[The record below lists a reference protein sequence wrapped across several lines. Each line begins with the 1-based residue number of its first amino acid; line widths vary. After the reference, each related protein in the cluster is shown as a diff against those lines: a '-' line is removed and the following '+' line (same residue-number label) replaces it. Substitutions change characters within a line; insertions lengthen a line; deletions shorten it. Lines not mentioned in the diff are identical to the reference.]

1 MSMSTTDDFTQRIIG
16 ARLARADD
24 LAVFPP
30 AAVRILRVVDD
41 PRTNLVDLE
50 KAVSLDPVLTAQVLK
65 VANSAY
71 FGLARTVGSLRQA
84 LFVLG
89 FRTVRNMALSLAAM
103 TMGATEGPWRG
114 RVWRRSIR
122 SCHAMRHLGDHVDWD
137 DFAEPFAVGLL
148 HKMGML
154 LLLVLEEKTYI
165 DLLERHKWG
174 SPELLKAE
182 AHFFGF
188 DHVQLGA
195 ACLQR
200 WNLPDEVCLAVRHQ
214 EEPDAIQ
221 GDDSA
226 LMLARMLWL
235 STRLERRLATQEGAD
250 TIAESMVTTPVAQ
263 QLGLNLGALVNTCIA
278 VRREDDDLFTL

>member
-1 MSMSTTDDFTQRIIG
+1 MSQSTDGNFSDKIIG

-24 LAVFPP
+24 LGVFPP

-89 FRTVRNMALSLAAM
+89 FRTVRSMALSLAAM
-103 TMGATEGPWRG
+103 TMGATEGPWRR

-122 SCHAMRHLGDHVDWD
+122 TCHAMRHLGTHVDWD
-137 DFAEPFAVGLL
+137 DYSEPFAVGLL

-154 LLLVLEEKTYI
+154 LLLILEEKPYV
-165 DLLERHKWG
+165 DMLERQRWG
-174 SPELLKAE
+174 SPELLEAE

-188 DHVQLGA
+188 DHIHLGA
-195 ACLQR
+195 ACLER
-200 WNLPDEVCLAVRHQ
+200 WNLPEEVCRAVRHQ
-214 EEPDAIQ
+214 EDPDTLSNP
-221 GDDSA
+221 DTR
-226 LMLARMLWL
+226 LLAQMLWL
-235 STRLERRLATQEGAD
+235 ATRLEARISTQEGSD
-250 TIAESMVTTPVAQ
+250 TIAEALASTPVSKQ
-263 QLGLNLGALVNTCIA
+263 LNLGVPAMQRIVIA
-278 VRREDDDLFTL
+278 VRKEEDDIFSL

>member
-1 MSMSTTDDFTQRIIG
+1 MTDDFSQRIIG

-103 TMGATEGPWRG
+103 TMGASEGPWRG

-122 SCHAMRHLGDHVDWD
+122 TCHAMRHLGDHVEWD
-137 DFAEPFAVGLL
+137 DYAEPFAVGLL

-154 LLLVLEEKTYI
+154 LLLVLDEKVYV
-165 DLLERHKWG
+165 DLLERIKWG
-174 SPELLKAE
+174 EPSLLEKE
-182 AHFFGF
+182 SHFFGF

-195 ACLQR
+195 ACLRR
-200 WNLPDEVCLAVRHQ
+200 WNLPDEVCMAVQYQERPDQLEDNSDARLLAH
-214 EEPDAIQ
+214 
-221 GDDSA
+221 
-226 LMLARMLWL
+226 MLWL
-235 STRLERRLATQEGAD
+235 STRLEHRLATQEGAD
-250 TIAESMVTTPVAQ
+250 TIAQAMLETPVAQ
-263 QLGLNLGALVNTCIA
+263 HLGLSVGALVNTCIA
-278 VRREDDDLFTL
+278 VRREDDDLFSL

>member
-1 MSMSTTDDFTQRIIG
+1 MNSTNDDFAQKMIG

-24 LAVFPP
+24 LGVFPP

-89 FRTVRNMALSLAAM
+89 FRTVRSMALSLAAM
-103 TMGATEGPWRG
+103 TMGAAEGPWRR

-122 SCHAMRHLGDHVDWD
+122 TCHAMRHLGAHVDWD
-137 DFAEPFAVGLL
+137 DYSEPFAVGLL
-148 HKMGML
+148 HKIGML
-154 LLLVLEEKTYI
+154 LLLKLEDKTYI
-165 DLLERHKWG
+165 DMLERMRWGSHELLEK
-174 SPELLKAE
+174 E

-188 DHVQLGA
+188 DHIRLGG
-195 ACLQR
+195 ACLER
-200 WNLPDEVCLAVRHQ
+200 WNLPEEVCLAVRHQ
-214 EEPDAIQ
+214 ENPDA
-221 GDDSA
+221 
-226 LMLARMLWL
+226 LAGQEDTHLLAQMLWIA
-235 STRLERRLATQEGAD
+235 TRLERRLATQATSQD
-250 TIAESMVTTPVAQ
+250 IATALAATPVAG
-263 QLGLNLGALVNTCIA
+263 QLSLDVAKLTNTVEA
-278 VRREDDDLFTL
+278 VRREDDDLFSL

>member
-1 MSMSTTDDFTQRIIG
+1 MSTSDDFSTKMVG

-24 LAVFPP
+24 LGVFPP

-89 FRTVRNMALSLAAM
+89 FRTVRSMALSLAAM
-103 TMGATEGPWRG
+103 TMGASEGPWRR

-122 SCHAMRHLGDHVDWD
+122 TCHAMRHLGIHVDWD
-137 DFAEPFAVGLL
+137 DYSEPFAVGLL
-148 HKMGML
+148 HKIGML
-154 LLLVLEEKTYI
+154 LLLVLEDKTYI
-165 DLLERHKWG
+165 DMLERMRWG
-174 SPELLKAE
+174 SPELLEKE

-188 DHVQLGA
+188 DHIQLGA
-195 ACLQR
+195 ACLER
-200 WNLPDEVCLAVRHQ
+200 WNLPEEVCIAVRHQ
-214 EEPDAIQ
+214 EDPDA
-221 GDDSA
+221 
-226 LMLARMLWL
+226 LAGQEDTQLLAQMLWIA
-235 STRLERRLATQEGAD
+235 TRLERRLATQEGAD
-250 TIAESMVTTPVAQ
+250 SIGAALANTPVAR
-263 QLGLNLGALVNTCIA
+263 QLRLTEPILINLATA
-278 VRREDDDLFTL
+278 VRREDDDLFSL

>member
-1 MSMSTTDDFTQRIIG
+1 MSSTDSFSDKMVG

-89 FRTVRNMALSLAAM
+89 FRTVRSMALSLAAM
-103 TMGATEGPWRG
+103 TMGASEGPWRR

-122 SCHAMRHLGDHVDWD
+122 TCHAMRHLGTHVDWD
-137 DFAEPFAVGLL
+137 DYAEPFAVGLL
-148 HKMGML
+148 HKIGML
-154 LLLVLEEKTYI
+154 LLLVLEEETYI
-165 DLLERHKWG
+165 DMLERMRWG
-174 SPELLKAE
+174 SPELLEKE

-188 DHVQLGA
+188 DHILLGG
-195 ACLQR
+195 ACLER
-200 WNLPDEVCLAVRHQ
+200 WNLPEEVCLAVRHQ
-214 EEPDAIQ
+214 ENPDALAGQ
-221 GDDSA
+221 EDPQ
-226 LMLARMLWL
+226 LLARMLWIA
-235 STRLERRLATQEGAD
+235 TRLERRLSTQEGAD
-250 TIAESMVTTPVAQ
+250 SIGEALAATPVAQ
-263 QLGLNLGALVNTCIA
+263 QMGLSVAALINIAVA
-278 VRREDDDLFTL
+278 VRREDDDLFSL

>member
-1 MSMSTTDDFTQRIIG
+1 MSQSTPDNFSDKIID

-50 KAVSLDPVLTAQVLK
+50 KAVSMDPVLTAQILK

-89 FRTVRNMALSLAAM
+89 FRTVRSMALSLAAM
-103 TMGATEGPWRG
+103 TMGGAEGPWRR
-114 RVWRRSIR
+114 RVWQRSIR
-122 SCHAMRHLGDHVDWD
+122 TCHAMRHLGTHVDWD
-137 DFAEPFAVGLL
+137 DYAEPFAVGLL

-154 LLLVLEEKTYI
+154 LLLVLEEKTYV
-165 DLLERHKWG
+165 DMLERMRWG
-174 SPELLKAE
+174 SPELLDKE

-188 DHVQLGA
+188 DHILLGA
-195 ACLQR
+195 ACLER
-200 WNLPDEVCLAVRHQ
+200 WNLPEEVCLAVRHQ
-214 EEPDAIQ
+214 ENPDALAGQ
-221 GDDSA
+221 EDPQ
-226 LMLARMLWL
+226 LLARMLWL
-235 STRLERRLATQEGAD
+235 ATRMERRLSTQEGSD
-250 TIAESMVTTPVAQ
+250 TIGEALAATPVAA
-263 QLGLNLGALVNTCIA
+263 QLGLSVGALVNTA
-278 VRREDDDLFTL
+278 HVVRREDDDMFSL

>member
-1 MSMSTTDDFTQRIIG
+1 MSSSDGFSDKIIG

-24 LAVFPP
+24 LGVFPP

-50 KAVSLDPVLTAQVLK
+50 KAVSMDPVLTAQVLK

-89 FRTVRNMALSLAAM
+89 FRTVRSMALSLAAM
-103 TMGATEGPWRG
+103 TMGASEGPWRR

-122 SCHAMRHLGDHVDWD
+122 TCHAMRHLGTHVDWD
-137 DFAEPFAVGLL
+137 DYAEPFAVGLL
-148 HKMGML
+148 HKIGML

-165 DLLERHKWG
+165 DMLERMRWG
-174 SPELLKAE
+174 SPELLEKE

-188 DHVQLGA
+188 DHILLGG
-195 ACLQR
+195 ACLER
-200 WNLPDEVCLAVRHQ
+200 WNLPEEVCLAVRYQ
-214 EEPDAIQ
+214 EDPDALAGQ
-221 GDDSA
+221 EDPQ
-226 LMLARMLWL
+226 LLARMLWVA
-235 STRLERRLATQEGAD
+235 TRLERRLSTQEGAD
-250 TIAESMVTTPVAQ
+250 TIANALAATPVAQ
-263 QLGLNLGALVNTCIA
+263 QMGLSVAALVNIA
-278 VRREDDDLFTL
+278 VAVRKEDDDLFSL